1 MNSTQYGIK
10 ADLYKAGVTEDGED
24 YIAEFYVIV
33 AQRPG
38 GSREEYNRSFPGCI
52 KSYSEDGEGPFFED
66 VREQAL
72 AKAERVLRGIL
83 ENGRA
88 SAGGVWHEV
97 DPEYG
102 SPAYQSDVF
111 SILERELDEG

>member
-88 SAGGVWHEV
+88 SAGGGWEEGGSVYGGPRFLSEV
-97 DPEYG
+97 FLLL
-102 SPAYQSDVF
+102 V
-111 SILERELDEG
+111 RC